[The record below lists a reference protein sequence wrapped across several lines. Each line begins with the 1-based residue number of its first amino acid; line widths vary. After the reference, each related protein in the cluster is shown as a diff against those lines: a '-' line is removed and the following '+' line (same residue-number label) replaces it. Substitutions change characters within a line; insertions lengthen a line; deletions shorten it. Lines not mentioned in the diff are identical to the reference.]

1 LNTGKKKLTLSTQNQ
16 SVVLTGGKP
25 MTKEEFA
32 KMRETNRRR
41 QLLIKTLFEDC
52 LDELHEAEN
61 SLEKA
66 EVMVNYNNKVKECY
80 EAELAVKGSLG
91 NEHCEC
97 E

>member
-1 LNTGKKKLTLSTQNQ
+1 
-16 SVVLTGGKP
+16 

-41 QLLIKTLFEDC
+41 RLLIKTLFEDC

-80 EAELAVKGSLG
+80 EAPLPVKGSLG
-91 NEHCEC
+91 NEYCEC

>member
-1 LNTGKKKLTLSTQNQ
+1 
-16 SVVLTGGKP
+16 
-25 MTKEEFA
+25 
-32 KMRETNRRR
+32 MRETNRRR

-52 LDELHEAEN
+52 LDGLQEAEN